1 MPPLGSSPSV
11 PSTAE
16 TRSMDFLRELA
27 WRGLLHQTTSPELEG
42 HLASGSRTGYC
53 GFDPTSDSLT
63 VGNLLPVMLLRRF
76 QACGHRPVA
85 LLGGGTGLIGDPS
98 GKSSE
103 RSLQSEEQVAA
114 NLAGQRRIL
123 ERLLATDGPCGA
135 IFVDNAEWLRRLGYL
150 EVLRDVGKH
159 FSVNAMIQRDSV
171 ASRLEGREHGISYT
185 EFSYMVLQAYDFL
198 HLHRAHGC
206 TVQMGGSDQFGNIV
220 SGIDLIRRMHALE
233 HGEGALESIAFG
245 VTAPLLTAADG
256 SKIGKTEKGAVWLSA
271 ERTSPYRFHQFWL
284 NVADADAV
292 RFLRWYTMLSREAID
307 AIEAECSARPQER
320 AAQRT
325 LAAEMTDLVHGP
337 SERQRAEAA
346 AAAIFSGDLRALDAA
361 TLSEVSEDL
370 PSSGHEL
377 GALDDPGADLIELLV
392 ASGLAKSKRE
402 AREFLASG
410 AVSVNGEKADAERR
424 LRRSDLL
431 DAGGQGVI
439 LLRRGRKQWHA
450 TRWS

>member
-1 MPPLGSSPSV
+1 LN
-11 PSTAE
+11 
-16 TRSMDFLRELA
+16 FLDELD
-27 WRGLLHQTTSPELEG
+27 WRGLLHQTTSPELAS
-42 HLASGSRTGYC
+42 HLATASRTGYC

-63 VGNLLPVMLLRRF
+63 VGNLLPVTLLRRF
-76 QACGHRPVA
+76 QAAGHRPIA

-123 ERLLATDGPCGA
+123 ERLLEVDGPCGA
-135 IFVDNAEWLRRLGYL
+135 IFVDNAEWLRGLGYL

-198 HLHRAHGC
+198 HLHRSHGC

-220 SGIDLIRRMHALE
+220 SGIDLVRRMHAIE
-233 HGEGALESIAFG
+233 HGEGSTESLAFG

-256 SKIGKTEKGAVWLSA
+256 SKIGKTEKGAVWLSP

-284 NVADADAV
+284 NVADADAG
-292 RFLRWYTMLSREAID
+292 RFLRWYTMLPREAIE
-307 AIEAECSARPQER
+307 AIEVEQAARPQER
-320 AAQRT
+320 PAQRA

-337 SERQRAEAA
+337 GERQRAEAA
-346 AAAIFSGDLRALDAA
+346 ATALFSGDVRSLDSASLA
-361 TLSEVSEDL
+361 EISEDL
-370 PSSGHEL
+370 SASEHATA
-377 GALDDPGADLIELLV
+377 ALDGDGADLVELLV
-392 ASGLAKSKRE
+392 ETGLAKSKRE
-402 AREFLASG
+402 AREFVASG
-410 AVSVNGEKADAERR
+410 AVSINGERADADRR
-424 LRRSDLL
+424 LRRGDLL
-431 DAGGQGVI
+431 DARGRGLI

>member
-1 MPPLGSSPSV
+1 MPE
-11 PSTAE
+11 PSTLN
-16 TRSMDFLRELA
+16 FLDELA
-27 WRGLLHQTTSPELEG
+27 WRGLLHQATSPELAT
-42 HLASGSRTGYC
+42 HLASGSRSGYC

-63 VGNLLPVMLLRRF
+63 VGNLLPVTLLRRF
-76 QACGHRPVA
+76 QAAGHRPIA

-98 GKSSE
+98 GKASE

-123 ERLLATDGPCGA
+123 ARLLDVDGPCGA
-135 IFVDNAEWLRRLGYL
+135 VFVDNAEWLRGLGYL

-198 HLHRAHGC
+198 HLYRSHGC

-220 SGIDLIRRMHALE
+220 SGIDLVRRMHAIE
-233 HGEGALESIAFG
+233 HGEGSTESLAFG

-256 SKIGKTEKGAVWLSA
+256 SKIGKTEKGAVWLSP

-284 NVADADAV
+284 NVSDADAG
-292 RFLRWYTMLSREAID
+292 RFLRWYTMLPREAIE
-307 AIEAECSARPQER
+307 ALEAELAANPQGR
-320 AAQRT
+320 AAQRA
-325 LAAEMTDLVHGP
+325 LANEMTDLVHGRR
-337 SERQRAEAA
+337 EREGAEAA
-346 AAAIFSGDLRALDAA
+346 AAALFSGDVRSLDAA
-361 TLSEVSEDL
+361 SLAEIAEDL
-370 PSSGHEL
+370 PASDHAIASLEGEGAEL
-377 GALDDPGADLIELLV
+377 VELLV
-392 ASGLAKSKRE
+392 TAGLAKSKRE
-402 AREFLASG
+402 ARELVASG
-410 AVSVNGEKADAERR
+410 AVSINGEKADAERR
-424 LRRSDLL
+424 LRRDDLL
-431 DAGGQGVI
+431 DAKGRGVI